1 MKKKSYFWLV
11 YRQLPRKGVG
21 VLTKKEFLREHFW
34 GWMFYHMPRLYKW
47 CDKYLPFD
55 TLPF

>member
-1 MKKKSYFWLV
+1 MKMFWKLYWNTPKK
-11 YRQLPRKGVG
+11 YRER
-21 VLTKKEFLREHFW
+21 FLREHFW
-34 GWMFYHMPRLYKW
+34 GWMMYHMPRLYRL